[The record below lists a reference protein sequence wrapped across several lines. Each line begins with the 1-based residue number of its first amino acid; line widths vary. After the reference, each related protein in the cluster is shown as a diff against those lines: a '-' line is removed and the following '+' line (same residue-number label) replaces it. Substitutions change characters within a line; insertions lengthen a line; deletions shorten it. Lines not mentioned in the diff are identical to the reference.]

1 MAVMKQINIVA
12 EEISADI
19 LNEIYKQC
27 DWQIGQF
34 LPEACEGNEYNEA
47 HSYLVELV
55 VGHLSKKVNN
65 G

>member
-1 MAVMKQINIVA
+1 MAVIKQMNIVA
-12 EEISADI
+12 KEMADDI
-19 LNEIYKQC
+19 LNEIYKQS

-55 VGHLSKKVNN
+55 VNHLNKKVNN